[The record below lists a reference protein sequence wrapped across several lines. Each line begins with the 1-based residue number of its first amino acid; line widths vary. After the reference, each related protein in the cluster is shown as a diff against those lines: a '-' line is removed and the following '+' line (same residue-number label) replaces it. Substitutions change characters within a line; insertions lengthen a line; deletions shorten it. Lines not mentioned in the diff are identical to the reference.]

1 MFAYNGRTMILD
13 VEAAI
18 GEVTR
23 RLIGRFSPRV
33 PESVV
38 VETVRGFAAR
48 WQEARV
54 TEFVPLLVER
64 RSIERLRKIL
74 GDETALRDNTATPG
88 AVGYSQVA

>member
-1 MFAYNGRTMILD
+1 MILD
-13 VEAAI
+13 VDAVL

-38 VETVRGFAAR
+38 VDTVRGYAAR
-48 WQEARV
+48 WQEAQV

-74 GDETALRDNTATPG
+74 GDETALRDNIATPG